1 VRCLNSIAAIVLD
14 ADAVGAAASRSL
26 TDRAFVAY
34 GGELSR
40 LSHNVDESAT
50 LR

>member
-1 VRCLNSIAAIVLD
+1 MEAIVLD
-14 ADAVGAAASRSL
+14 ADALADAASRTI

-34 GGELSR
+34 GGVLSWR
-40 LSHNVDESAT
+40 SHNVDESAT